1 MTGDFCKSDTNTPA
15 DDSLAVRLAEMEAW
29 ARRGYDLSAADTI
42 ILIGFLRQYMAHA
55 ETIDHKVKE
64 MLEKNRSG
72 SVMTE
77 TAERKEKFTPGPWVF
92 EHGYRFYRCYSSQEG
107 KSGFYFRVGKN
118 ADTNLCSF
126 DDEWMA
132 NAALI
137 AAAPDMYA
145 ALSCVLALAS
155 TPTTKGELV
164 YVDFTEIRSAL
175 SKARGES

>member
-1 MTGDFCKSDTNTPA
+1 MSESTD
-15 DDSLAVRLAEMEAW
+15 
-29 ARRGYDLSAADTI
+29 
-42 ILIGFLRQYMAHA
+42 
-55 ETIDHKVKE
+55 
-64 MLEKNRSG
+64 
-72 SVMTE
+72 
-77 TAERKEKFTPGPWVF
+77 RKEKFTPGPWVF

-145 ALSCVLALAS
+145 VL
-155 TPTTKGELV
+155 TELEES
-164 YVDFTEIRSAL
+164 VDYWSEYDVPIGIIDQIRAAI